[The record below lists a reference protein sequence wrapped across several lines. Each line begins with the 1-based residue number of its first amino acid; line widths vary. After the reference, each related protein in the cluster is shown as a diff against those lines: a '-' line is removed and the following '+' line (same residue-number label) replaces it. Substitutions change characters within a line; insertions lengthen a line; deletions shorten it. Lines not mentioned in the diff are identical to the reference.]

1 MKIHAPKKKYCS
13 GSAKVRLIVILAAAL
28 AAAIGLTLGARLTAP
43 AAPVNPQVLQN
54 ALLFPQPRELPAFA
68 LDTGDGG
75 VLDAAALKG
84 RWSLIFVGF
93 THCPDICPTTLATLG
108 GLQKSVADLQPSLQ
122 IVFVSVDP
130 ERDSPT
136 KAMEYA
142 RYFVPDALAATAD
155 HTRLEPFTR
164 SLGIVYMQSPL
175 EGGDYTV
182 DHSSSIAI
190 LDPQARQ
197 VGVFR
202 PPFEISRMA
211 ADLRQLAESK
221 SSGN

>member
-1 MKIHAPKKKYCS
+1 MKIHDPLKTSCA
-13 GSAKVRLIVILAAAL
+13 GSAKLRLIVILAAAL
-28 AAAIGLTLGARLTAP
+28 AAAVGLYLGVRVTAP
-43 AAPVNPQVLQN
+43 AEPVNSQMLQN

-68 LDTGDGG
+68 LDAGDGS

-84 RWSLIFVGF
+84 RWSLVFVGF

-108 GLQKSVADLQPSLQ
+108 GLQKALADFKPALQ

-130 ERDSPT
+130 ERDSAA
-136 KAMEYA
+136 KASEYA
-142 RYFVPDALAATAD
+142 RYFVADALAATAD
-155 HTRLEPFTR
+155 HARLEPFTR
-164 SLGIVYMQSPL
+164 SLGMIYMQSPL

-190 LDPQARQ
+190 LDPQARL

-202 PPFEISRMA
+202 PPFEIARMA
-211 ADLRQLAESK
+211 ADLRQLA
-221 SSGN
+221 GN